1 MSGQWCIGYRRVAMS
16 KFIPQIKNSQFFK
29 QTYDVASVWKNV
41 DLILLAAVILQSI
54 IGLFTVYSATRQRLL
69 NQGFD
74 QFFYVQRQVFFV
86 LFASVLMAAV
96 MSVGHD
102 WIRERGVYFYAASL
116 FALLL
121 VLVIGAV
128 SNGARLSFDL
138 GFISVQPAELVKVTV
153 LVLIAAYVSD
163 EGKTKITYKELV
175 NSVWMLFFP
184 FALILV
190 QPDLGSATVLATG
203 VVGILLVS
211 GAKRLWV
218 FAFTILTSV
227 TAAVLGLSGA
237 VGTTQLKRFDAWFN
251 QDSNEERLQRIV
263 LQVRF
268 AKRAVA
274 SGGFFGKG
282 YLQGPLTNGAYI
294 PVQFQDFPFSA
305 IGEQFGMLGS
315 FTVLALFAV
324 ICWRVWVIAKLAR
337 NRFDQLLATGYFA
350 MLLFQVFQNIGMT
363 LGVTPVSGLPLPFIS
378 YGGSHLA
385 SSALLMGLM
394 QSIYMRR
401 LR

>member
-1 MSGQWCIGYRRVAMS
+1 MS
-16 KFIPQIKNSQFFK
+16 KFIPQIRASQWFK
-29 QTYDVASVWKNV
+29 QSYDVVSVWKNI
-41 DLILLAAVILQSI
+41 DLILLSAVTLQSI
-54 IGLFTVYSATRQRLL
+54 FGFFTVYSATRQRLL

-74 QFFYVQRQVFFV
+74 QFYYVQRQVGFV
-86 LFASVLMAAV
+86 LFAAALMLLV
-96 MSVGHD
+96 MGIGHD
-102 WIRERGVYFYAASL
+102 WIRERGVYWYAGSL
-116 FALLL
+116 FLLFL

-128 SNGARLSFDL
+128 SSGAKLSFDL
-138 GFISVQPAELVKVTV
+138 GPISVQPAELMKVAV
-153 LVLIAAYVSD
+153 LILIAAYTSD
-163 EGKTKITYKELV
+163 SARDEINYRELV
-175 NSVWMLFFP
+175 TAVLILSFP
-184 FALILV
+184 FVLILL
-190 QPDLGSATVLATG
+190 QPDLGSATVLVAG
-203 VVGILLVS
+203 VVGILLLS

-218 FAFTILTSV
+218 IMFTLLTIVS
-227 TAAVLGLSGA
+227 AVVLAISGIIDNY
-237 VGTTQLKRFDAWFN
+237 QLRRFDAWLN
-251 QDSNEERLQRIV
+251 QNSNEPALQKIV

-282 YLQGPLTNGAYI
+282 YLQGPLTNGAFI

-305 IGEQFGMLGS
+305 IGEQFGMFGAS
-315 FTVLALFAV
+315 IVLALFAV
-324 ICWRVWVIAKLAR
+324 ICWRLWVIAKASR
-337 NRFDQLLATGYFA
+337 NRFDQLLATGYFS

-385 SSALLMGLM
+385 SSGLLMGLM

>member
-1 MSGQWCIGYRRVAMS
+1 MS
-16 KFIPQIKNSQFFK
+16 KFIPQIRASQWFK
-29 QTYDVASVWKNV
+29 QSYDVVSVWKNI
-41 DLILLAAVILQSI
+41 DLILLSAVTLQSI
-54 IGLFTVYSATRQRLL
+54 FGFFTVYSATRQRLL

-74 QFFYVQRQVFFV
+74 QFYYVQRQVGFV
-86 LFASVLMAAV
+86 LFAAFLMLLV
-96 MSVGHD
+96 MGIGHD
-102 WIRERGVYFYAASL
+102 WIRERGVYWYAGSL
-116 FALLL
+116 FLLFL

-128 SNGARLSFDL
+128 SSGAKLSFDL
-138 GFISVQPAELVKVTV
+138 GPISVQPAELMKVAV
-153 LVLIAAYVSD
+153 LILIAAYTSD
-163 EGKTKITYKELV
+163 SARDEINYRELV
-175 NSVWMLFFP
+175 TAVLILSFP
-184 FALILV
+184 FVLILL
-190 QPDLGSATVLATG
+190 QPDLGSATVLVAG
-203 VVGILLVS
+203 VVGILLLS

-218 FAFTILTSV
+218 IMFTLLTIVS
-227 TAAVLGLSGA
+227 AVVLAISGIIDKY
-237 VGTTQLKRFDAWFN
+237 QLRRFDAWLN
-251 QDSNEERLQRIV
+251 QNSNEPALQKIV

-282 YLQGPLTNGAYI
+282 YLQGPLTNGAFI

-305 IGEQFGMLGS
+305 IGEQFGMFGAS
-315 FTVLALFAV
+315 IVLALFAV
-324 ICWRVWVIAKLAR
+324 ICWRLWVIAKASR

-385 SSALLMGLM
+385 SSGLLMGLM

>member
-1 MSGQWCIGYRRVAMS
+1 MSR
-16 KFIPQIKNSQFFK
+16 FIPQIKNTQWFK

-41 DLILLAAVILQSI
+41 DLILLAAVSLQSI
-54 IGLFTVYSATRQRLL
+54 FGLFTVYSATRQRLI

-74 QFFYVQRQVFFV
+74 QFFYVQRQVLFV
-86 LFASVLMAAV
+86 LIASGLMALV
-96 MSVGHD
+96 MSIGHD
-102 WIRERGVYFYAASL
+102 WIRERGVFFYAATL
-116 FALLL
+116 FSLLL

-138 GFISVQPAELVKVTV
+138 GFISVQPAELVKVSV
-153 LVLIAAYVSD
+153 LILIAAYVSD
-163 EGKTKITYKELV
+163 EGKDKISYKELV
-175 NSVWMLFFP
+175 TAV
-184 FALILV
+184 LILV
-190 QPDLGSATVLATG
+190 FPFLLILAQPDLGTATVLVAG

-211 GAKRLWV
+211 GAKRLWI
-218 FAFTILTSV
+218 FAFTLLTSV
-227 TAAVLGLSGA
+227 TAAVIGLSG
-237 VGTTQLKRFDAWFN
+237 VIGTTQLKRFDAWFN
-251 QDSNEERLQRIV
+251 QDSNEERLQKIV

-282 YLQGPLTNGAYI
+282 YLQGPLTNGAFI

-315 FTVLALFAV
+315 FIVLSIFAV

-350 MLLFQVFQNIGMT
+350 MLLFQIFQNIGMT
-363 LGVTPVSGLPLPFIS
+363 LGATPVSGLPLPFIS

-385 SSALLMGLM
+385 SSALLIGLM
-394 QSIYMRR
+394 QSVYMRR

>member
-1 MSGQWCIGYRRVAMS
+1 MSR
-16 KFIPQIKNSQFFK
+16 FIPQIKNSQWFK

-41 DLILLAAVILQSI
+41 DLILLAAVSLQSI
-54 IGLFTVYSATRQRLL
+54 FGLFTVYSATRQRLI

-74 QFFYVQRQVFFV
+74 QFFYVQRQVLFV
-86 LFASVLMAAV
+86 LIASGLMALV

-102 WIRERGVYFYAASL
+102 WIRERGVFFYAATL
-116 FALLL
+116 FSLLL
-121 VLVIGAV
+121 VLVVGAV

-138 GFISVQPAELVKVTV
+138 GFISVQPAELVKVSV
-153 LVLIAAYVSD
+153 LILIAAYVSD
-163 EGKTKITYKELV
+163 EGKDKISYKELV
-175 NSVWMLFFP
+175 TAV
-184 FALILV
+184 LILV
-190 QPDLGSATVLATG
+190 FPFLLILAQPDLGTATVLVAG

-211 GAKRLWV
+211 GAKRLWI
-218 FAFTILTSV
+218 FAFTLLTSV
-227 TAAVLGLSGA
+227 TAAVIGLSG
-237 VGTTQLKRFDAWFN
+237 VIGTTQLKRFDAWFN
-251 QDSNEERLQRIV
+251 QDSNEERLQKIV

-282 YLQGPLTNGAYI
+282 YLQGPLTNGAFI

-315 FTVLALFAV
+315 FIVLSIFAV

-350 MLLFQVFQNIGMT
+350 MLLFQIFQNIGMT
-363 LGVTPVSGLPLPFIS
+363 LGATPVSGLPLPFIS

-394 QSIYMRR
+394 QSVYMRR

>member
-1 MSGQWCIGYRRVAMS
+1 MSR
-16 KFIPQIKNSQFFK
+16 FIPQIKNSQWFK

-41 DLILLAAVILQSI
+41 DLILLAAVSLQSI
-54 IGLFTVYSATRQRLL
+54 FGLFTVYSATRQRLI

-74 QFFYVQRQVFFV
+74 QFFYVQRQVLFV
-86 LFASVLMAAV
+86 LIASGLMALV
-96 MSVGHD
+96 MSIGHD
-102 WIRERGVYFYAASL
+102 WIRERGVFFYAATL
-116 FALLL
+116 FSLLL
-121 VLVIGAV
+121 VLVVGAV

-138 GFISVQPAELVKVTV
+138 GFISVQPAELVKVSV
-153 LVLIAAYVSD
+153 LILIAAYVSD
-163 EGKTKITYKELV
+163 EGKDKISYKELV
-175 NSVWMLFFP
+175 TAV
-184 FALILV
+184 LILV
-190 QPDLGSATVLATG
+190 FPFLLILAQPDLGTATVLVAG

-211 GAKRLWV
+211 GAKRLWI
-218 FAFTILTSV
+218 FAFTLLTSV
-227 TAAVLGLSGA
+227 TAAVIGLSG
-237 VGTTQLKRFDAWFN
+237 VIGTTQLKRFDAWFN
-251 QDSNEERLQRIV
+251 QDSNEERLQKIV

-282 YLQGPLTNGAYI
+282 YLQGPLTNGAFI

-315 FTVLALFAV
+315 FIVLSIFAV

-350 MLLFQVFQNIGMT
+350 MLLFQIFQNIGMT
-363 LGVTPVSGLPLPFIS
+363 LGATPVSGLPLPFIS

-394 QSIYMRR
+394 QSVYMRR

>member
-1 MSGQWCIGYRRVAMS
+1 MS
-16 KFIPQIKNSQFFK
+16 KFIPQIKNSQWFK

-41 DLILLAAVILQSI
+41 DLILLAAVTLQSI
-54 IGLFTVYSATRQRLL
+54 FGLFIVYSATRQRLI

-86 LFASVLMAAV
+86 LFASLLMVLV
-96 MSVGHD
+96 MGLGHE
-102 WIRERGVYFYAASL
+102 WIRERGVFLYAGSLLSL
-116 FALLL
+116 FL

-128 SNGARLSFDL
+128 RNGARLSFDL

-153 LVLIAAYVSD
+153 LILIAAYVSD
-163 EGKTKITYKELV
+163 EGKDKITYKELV
-175 NSVWMLFFP
+175 NAVWILIFP
-184 FALILV
+184 FGLILA

-218 FAFTILTSV
+218 LMFTLLTSV
-227 TAAVLGLSGA
+227 SAAVVGLSG
-237 VGTTQLKRFDAWFN
+237 VIGTTQLKRFDAWFN
-251 QDSNEERLQRIV
+251 QDSNEERLQKIV

-282 YLQGPLTNGAYI
+282 YLQGPLTNGAFI

-305 IGEQFGMLGS
+305 IGEQFGMLGG
-315 FTVLALFAV
+315 FTVLAIFAV

-363 LGVTPVSGLPLPFIS
+363 LGATPVSGLPLPFIS

>member
-1 MSGQWCIGYRRVAMS
+1 MS
-16 KFIPQIKNSQFFK
+16 KFIPQIRASQWFK
-29 QTYDVASVWKNV
+29 ESYDVVSVWKNI
-41 DLILLAAVILQSI
+41 DLILLSAVTLQSI
-54 IGLFTVYSATRQRLL
+54 FGFFTVYSATRQRLL

-74 QFFYVQRQVFFV
+74 QFYYVQRQVGFV
-86 LFASVLMAAV
+86 LFAAFLMLLV
-96 MSVGHD
+96 MGIGHD
-102 WIRERGVYFYAASL
+102 WIRERGVYWYAGSL
-116 FALLL
+116 FLLFL

-128 SNGARLSFDL
+128 SNGAKLSFDL
-138 GFISVQPAELVKVTV
+138 GPISVQPAELMKVAV
-153 LVLIAAYVSD
+153 LILIAAYTSD
-163 EGKTKITYKELV
+163 SARDEINYRELV
-175 NSVWMLFFP
+175 TAVLILSFP
-184 FALILV
+184 FVLILL
-190 QPDLGSATVLATG
+190 QPDLGSATVLVAG
-203 VVGILLVS
+203 VVGILLLS

-218 FAFTILTSV
+218 IMFTLLTIVS
-227 TAAVLGLSGA
+227 AVVLAISGIIDNY
-237 VGTTQLKRFDAWFN
+237 QLRRFDAWLN
-251 QDSNEERLQRIV
+251 QNSNEPALQKIV

-282 YLQGPLTNGAYI
+282 YLQGPLTNGAFI

-305 IGEQFGMLGS
+305 IGEQFGMFGAS
-315 FTVLALFAV
+315 IVLALFAV
-324 ICWRVWVIAKLAR
+324 ICWRLWVIAKASR

-385 SSALLMGLM
+385 SSGLLMGLM

>member
-1 MSGQWCIGYRRVAMS
+1 MS

-29 QTYDVASVWKNV
+29 HTYDVASVWKNV

-378 YGGSHLA
+378 YGG
-385 SSALLMGLM
+385 
-394 QSIYMRR
+394 
-401 LR
+401 

>member
-1 MSGQWCIGYRRVAMS
+1 MSR
-16 KFIPQIKNSQFFK
+16 FIPQIKNSQWFK

-41 DLILLAAVILQSI
+41 DLILLAAVSLQSI
-54 IGLFTVYSATRQRLL
+54 FGLFTVYSATRQRLL
-69 NQGFD
+69 DQGFD
-74 QFFYVQRQVFFV
+74 QFYYVQRQVFFV
-86 LFASVLMAAV
+86 LFASALMVLV
-96 MSVGHD
+96 MSIGHD
-102 WIRERGVYFYAASL
+102 WIRERGVFFYAATL
-116 FALLL
+116 FSLLL
-121 VLVIGAV
+121 VLVVGAV

-138 GFISVQPAELVKVTV
+138 GFISVQPAELVKVSV
-153 LVLIAAYVSD
+153 LILIAAYVSD
-163 EGKTKITYKELV
+163 EGKDKISYKELV
-175 NSVWMLFFP
+175 TAV
-184 FALILV
+184 LILV
-190 QPDLGSATVLATG
+190 FPFLLILAQPDLGTATVLVAG

-211 GAKRLWV
+211 GAKRLWI
-218 FAFTILTSV
+218 FAFTLLTSV
-227 TAAVLGLSGA
+227 TAAVIGLSG
-237 VGTTQLKRFDAWFN
+237 VIGTTQLKRFDAWFN
-251 QDSNEERLQRIV
+251 QDSNEERLQKIV

-282 YLQGPLTNGAYI
+282 YLQGPLTNGAFI

-315 FTVLALFAV
+315 FIVLSIFAV

-350 MLLFQVFQNIGMT
+350 MLLFQIFQNIGMT
-363 LGVTPVSGLPLPFIS
+363 LGATPVSGLPLPFIS

-394 QSIYMRR
+394 QSVYMRR

>member
-1 MSGQWCIGYRRVAMS
+1 MS
-16 KFIPQIKNSQFFK
+16 KFIPQIRASQWFK
-29 QTYDVASVWKNV
+29 QSYDVVSVWKNI
-41 DLILLAAVILQSI
+41 DLILLSAVTLQSI
-54 IGLFTVYSATRQRLL
+54 FGFFTVYSATRQRLL

-74 QFFYVQRQVFFV
+74 QFYYVQRQVGFV
-86 LFASVLMAAV
+86 LFAAFLMLLV
-96 MSVGHD
+96 MGIGHD
-102 WIRERGVYFYAASL
+102 WIRERGVYWYAGSL
-116 FALLL
+116 FLLFL

-128 SNGARLSFDL
+128 SSGAKLSFDL
-138 GFISVQPAELVKVTV
+138 GPISVQPAELMKVAV
-153 LVLIAAYVSD
+153 LILIAAYTSD
-163 EGKTKITYKELV
+163 SARDEINYRELV
-175 NSVWMLFFP
+175 TAVLILSFP
-184 FALILV
+184 FVLILL
-190 QPDLGSATVLATG
+190 QPDLGSATVLVAG
-203 VVGILLVS
+203 VVGILLLS

-218 FAFTILTSV
+218 IMFTLLTIVS
-227 TAAVLGLSGA
+227 AVVLAISGIIDNY
-237 VGTTQLKRFDAWFN
+237 QLRRFDAWLN
-251 QDSNEERLQRIV
+251 QNSNEPALQKIV

-282 YLQGPLTNGAYI
+282 YLQGPLTNGAFI

-305 IGEQFGMLGS
+305 IGEQFGMFGAS
-315 FTVLALFAV
+315 IVLALFAV
-324 ICWRVWVIAKLAR
+324 ICWRLWVIAKASR
-337 NRFDQLLATGYFA
+337 NRFDQLLATGYFS

-385 SSALLMGLM
+385 SSGLLMGLM

>member
-1 MSGQWCIGYRRVAMS
+1 MS

-184 FALILV
+184 FALIFV